1 MEEPTNEN
9 PLTKLWR
16 KVGQNA
22 LMINQLNEFLK
33 LMDVAITAILS
44 SMDDERTFST
54 LGYMKSKLCNR
65 FGCYLDTCVKT
76 FS

>member
-65 FGCYLDTCVKT
+65 LGCYLDTCVKT